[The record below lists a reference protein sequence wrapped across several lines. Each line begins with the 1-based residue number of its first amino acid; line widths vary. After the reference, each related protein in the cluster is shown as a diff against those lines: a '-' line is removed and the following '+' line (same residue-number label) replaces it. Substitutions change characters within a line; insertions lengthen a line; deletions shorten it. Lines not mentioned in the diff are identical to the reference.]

1 MHRRLWVLGAAAALA
16 TSLSVFA
23 MPVARAAV
31 PVLVIDGK
39 GFGHGVGMSQDGAY
53 WMGRAGASTEQIL
66 GQFYPGTGLATTSSD
81 SPLVRVDVLDIGG
94 PPASTVVSFPESGAI
109 FDALGGAQSPG
120 FPVTVPA
127 GGSVTLAW
135 DGSRY
140 SVQGGTPA
148 AHSTAAVRASSAAQ
162 PQSAVVASSLLP
174 TFPSTT
180 TTTRPSTTTT
190 VASHPSSSGPGGS
203 AGSGAG
209 GSGGSAGSGNGSPQ
223 ATSARPLWAVPTAGG
238 HAGQG
243 TTTATSTG
251 RTYRGAV
258 EATGETGTFRL
269 VNQLVVEDYLKGMGE
284 VLDPNWPPASL
295 RAQAIAART
304 YALRAMQAAGE
315 LCDDQRCQVYLG
327 AQAEYAAMDRAVDD
341 TRNRVLAAGGSY
353 AATVYSANGGGYEAT
368 RAEGFGTDDDASY
381 PYLRPAPY
389 PTSDPMP
396 WEVRVALSD
405 IASRVG
411 YTGNISDVSVSKRG
425 ASGRALAVTVTGS
438 SGPLTVT
445 GLSFAAALGLKS
457 TLVHLRSESDLVA
470 PPPPPATGAPL
481 QVLPDA
487 VGQLAPV
494 TAAGAASPS
503 GASTSTAVPHAMA
516 MSTLP
521 PSHHLGGGIP
531 GWAITLAAALLAAV
545 MWTAMQ
551 PWRRRRTT
559 PSP

>member
-1 MHRRLWVLGAAAALA
+1 MYRRPWVLGAAAALA

-23 MPVARAAV
+23 LPVARAAV

-39 GFGHGVGMSQDGAY
+39 GFGHGVGMAQDGAY
-53 WMGRAGASTEQIL
+53 WMGHAGASTEQIL
-66 GQFYPGTGLATTSSD
+66 GQFYPGTTLATTSSD

-109 FDALGGAQSPG
+109 FDALNGAQSPG

-135 DGSRY
+135 DGNRY
-140 SVQGGTPA
+140 SVQGGTPTA
-148 AHSTAAVRASSAAQ
+148 RSTSAVRASSAAQ

-180 TTTRPSTTTT
+180 TTTRPAAATSTTTT
-190 VASHPSSSGPGGS
+190 VGSHPSSG
-203 AGSGAG
+203 AGSNTNPA
-209 GSGGSAGSGNGSPQ
+209 APQ
-223 ATSARPLWAVPTAGG
+223 ATSSRPLWAVPTAGG

-243 TTTATSTG
+243 TTTVASTG
-251 RTYRGAV
+251 RTYHGAV

-269 VNQLVVEDYLKGMGE
+269 VDQVVVEDYLKGMGE

-341 TRNRVLAAGGSY
+341 TRNRVLAASGSY
-353 AATVYSANGGGYEAT
+353 AAAVYSANGGGYEAT
-368 RAEGFGTDDDASY
+368 RAEGFGTDDAASY

-405 IASRVG
+405 IASRLG
-411 YTGNISDVSVSKRG
+411 YAGNITDVSVSKRG
-425 ASGRALAVTVTGS
+425 SSGRALAVTVSGS
-438 SGPLTVT
+438 GGPLTVT

-457 TLVHLRSESDLVA
+457 TLVQLRSESDLVA

-494 TAAGAASPS
+494 TAAGAASAS
-503 GASTSTAVPHAMA
+503 GASTTVARARA
-516 MSTLP
+516 MSALP
-521 PSHHLGGGIP
+521 VPSHHAPGGIP
-531 GWAITLAAALLAAV
+531 GWAITLAAALLGAV

-551 PWRRRRTT
+551 PWRRRRRTT